1 MALELKIPGGDK
13 QLNGNIVHAEIE
25 TTETQGDA
33 YRLLCKTTSLDD
45 SFPEG
50 VDSIEPTG
58 LKSVFDLRSRVSMPV
73 DYDFAWPLTGDV
85 FIKRPQL
92 ARQVAID
99 IGESFIDESGEKIV
113 NWAEL
118 SENNTVLILKG
129 AISIH
134 EQSIYNEQGKTFY
147 QEFIEAGRFL
157 TNLPNTQRIAPG
169 QPVKL
174 WFITKEA
181 VAQEVTLKVN
191 YTRLNGTNDMLSIA
205 GTIDPDSMYEI
216 CVDTGSLGL
225 TAAEIDT
232 YTVSLEKEGVSIG
245 QSVTFAI
252 DHTIY
257 ENNTFMF
264 AANRVGAV
272 DSIWFHGH
280 VKAYFP
286 TESET
291 SQRNAQITDTQKKST
306 LEVDW
311 KSGIRKWEINSGYRT
326 VEEQLSLK
334 TLLESSNIWITDGN
348 NIIPVNLEDGDN
360 LLYDTFDMLTN
371 IPSIELTFREAH

>member
-1 MALELKIPGGDK
+1 MALELNIPGGDK
-13 QLNGNIVHAEIE
+13 QLNGNLVQAEIV
-25 TTETQGDA
+25 TTATQGDA
-33 YRLLCKTTSLDD
+33 YRLLCKTTSLDN

-50 VDSIEPTG
+50 IDSIEPTD
-58 LKSVFDLRSRVSMPV
+58 LKSVFDLRNRVSMPP

-92 ARQVAID
+92 AKLAAVD
-99 IGESFIDESGEKIV
+99 IGESFIDASGDKII

-118 SENNTVLILKG
+118 AENNKVLILKG

-147 QEFIEAGRFL
+147 QEYIEAGRFL
-157 TNLPNTQRIAPG
+157 TNLPATQRIAPG

-181 VAQEVTLKVN
+181 TQQAVNLKVDF
-191 YTRLNGTNDMLSIA
+191 TRLDGTNDTLSIA

-225 TAAEIDT
+225 TATEVDR
-232 YTVSLEKEGVSIG
+232 YTVSLEKEGITIG
-245 QSVTFAI
+245 QLFTFTI
-252 DHTIY
+252 DHTVY
-257 ENNTFMF
+257 ENNTYLF

-272 DSIWFHGH
+272 DSVWFHGH

-311 KSGIRKWEINSGYRT
+311 KSGYRKWEINSGYRSIA
-326 VEEQLSLK
+326 EQQALK
-334 TLLESSNIWITDGN
+334 GLLESARIWMIDGN

-360 LLYDTFDMLTN
+360 LLFDTFDMLTN
-371 IPSIELTFREAH
+371 IPNIELTFREAH